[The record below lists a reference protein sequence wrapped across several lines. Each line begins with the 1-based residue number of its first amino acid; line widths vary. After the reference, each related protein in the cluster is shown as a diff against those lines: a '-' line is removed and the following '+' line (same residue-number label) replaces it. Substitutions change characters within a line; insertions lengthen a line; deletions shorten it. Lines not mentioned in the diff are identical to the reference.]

1 MKRAKKYY
9 RLMVLIIMFHTSF
22 ICFACGQE
30 ESRIPT
36 VKDLFKENLG
46 NLENKNRI
54 MEINRKE
61 NLEKY
66 RQDIARLYELQLEYA
81 NSVRE
86 LVRTKK
92 ELTKKKT
99 EQTVFTIE
107 KESRSKVLESQK
119 AGLKLFDENHTNLI
133 KSFQAELPP
142 AYFVH
147 RVAYI
152 ESGVESEPKNR
163 YDFLSK
169 YLRDRSEKYYT
180 ELINIEKV
188 NNGEDIFR
196 EYIKSIQATY
206 AALLEHAEFALP
218 ACDQAREKQVK
229 MLYYVSEIYAVEG
242 GRASEQ
248 HKAAELTMEKNDQYK
263 IVSVEISENQPGL
276 PGITFCEELDKSRLL
291 DFLARV
297 KAQKEKTKELQK
309 GQQKLWSSF
318 WDNKKEIIN
327 SIAKNMAEK
336 EKIIKSVEETKKE
349 IKNIDKDIKRL
360 KDEENDI
367 LDKMNDLEKEIKKAE
382 LKYLSAMAD
391 RKLDIVLEG
400 KGKSPEEAVMYLLKE
415 GEKMS
420 NMRFRQITMELYGS
434 FPTKEE
440 SWTENIRNK
449 LISFKPL
456 GWLRRGEEFNTAAT
470 LTYRINIPKELVPI
484 RDYEANIRGEFIESI
499 KGHSSEIYKDKL
511 VEKEWWHVGFS
522 DFGYV
527 YEDALAFL
535 DQNGGGWS
543 LPSREEL
550 ASIRSQEPG
559 QISVI
564 PGIKGNNPYWTKDT
578 AKNGNPYGFCFGSQG
593 NCNKVLSGNSM
604 DYSKNDGLAVILV
617 RYKSKREPA
626 ASTQAIND

>member
-1 MKRAKKYY
+1 MKRSTGYY
-9 RLMVLIIMFHTSF
+9 RAMVLIIMLHTSF
-22 ICFACGQE
+22 TCFACGQE
-30 ESRIPT
+30 EPRIPT

-46 NLENKNRI
+46 NLKNKNRI

-81 NSVRE
+81 NSVRA

-92 ELTKKKT
+92 KLTKKKT

-107 KESRSKVLESQK
+107 KESRSKVLESQN
-119 AGLKLFDENHTNLI
+119 AGLKLFDENHTDLT
-133 KSFQAELPP
+133 KSFQAEPPP

-147 RVAYI
+147 KVAYI
-152 ESGVESEPKNR
+152 ESEVKSEHRNR

-169 YLRDRSEKYYT
+169 YLRDRAEKYYT
-180 ELINIEKV
+180 DLINIERVKS
-188 NNGEDIFR
+188 GEDIFI

-218 ACDQAREKQVK
+218 ECDQAREKQVK

-248 HKAAELTMEKNDQYK
+248 YKAAELTIENNDQYK
-263 IVSVEISENQPGL
+263 IVSVEIGENQPGL
-276 PGITFCEELDKSRLL
+276 PGITFCDEQDKSRLL
-291 DFLARV
+291 EFLERV

-336 EKIIKSVEETKKE
+336 EKIIKSLEETKKE
-349 IKNIDKDIKRL
+349 IENIDKDIKRL
-360 KDEENDI
+360 KDEENEI
-367 LDKMNDLEKEIKKAE
+367 LDKMNDLEKGIKKAE

-400 KGKSPEEAVMYLLKE
+400 KGNSEEEALMNLLKE

-434 FPTKEE
+434 FPTKEK
-440 SWTENIRNK
+440 SWTENIKNK

-456 GWLRRGEEFNTAAT
+456 GWLRGEGGEFNTAAT

-484 RDYEANIRGEFIESI
+484 RDYQANLRSEFIESI
-499 KGHSSEIYKDKL
+499 QGQSGEIHKDKL

-527 YEDALAFL
+527 YEEALAFL

-543 LPSREEL
+543 LPGREEL

-564 PGIKGNNPYWTKDT
+564 PGVKGNNPYWTRDI
-578 AKNGNPYGFCFGSQG
+578 AKNGNPYGFCFGSKG

-604 DYSKNDGLAVILV
+604 DYPKNDGLAVILI
-617 RYKSKREPA
+617 RYKSKKEPT
-626 ASTQAIND
+626 ASGPGN